1 MPSSPPHR
9 PALNLLSLLLIGGL
23 LFTLATAYSAPF
35 GAPASPLNTISI
47 SLTSFATGLDEPV
60 DIANAG
66 DDRLFV
72 VERSGLIRIV
82 QSDGTVLPTPFL
94 DISAEVGDGYV
105 EQGLLGLA
113 FHPDYATNGYFYVN
127 YTDNNGDTHIARFSV
142 DPGDPN
148 LADPLSEVTVLTVTQ
163 PFENHNG
170 GDLNFGPDGY
180 LYIALGDGGSGG
192 DPDNRA
198 QDLGDLLGKLLRID
212 VTGVTT
218 YTIPAS
224 NPYTQTVGARGE
236 IWDPGLR
243 NPWRF
248 SFDRATGDMY
258 IGDVGQDAWEEID
271 MEPAGSTGAR
281 NYGWRCYEGTHAY
294 NTMGCA
300 GVYLFPIHEYDHD
313 TGRAV
318 TGGFVYRGSQ
328 FPEMAGHYIFADY
341 VFGVF
346 WDLFSDGGGGW
357 QVTEHGFLLSNPSTF
372 GESASGEL
380 YVAGQYT
387 GIVYQVSGIEVT
399 PTSTPTPTATPTI
412 TPTPTETPLPPM
424 HNVFM
429 PIISRPPD

>member
-1 MPSSPPHR
+1 MSSSPHR
-9 PALNLLSLLLIGGL
+9 SAFRLVSLLLIGGL
-23 LFTLATAYSAPF
+23 LFTLTTAYSAPF
-35 GAPASPLNTISI
+35 SAPASPLNTISI
-47 SLTSFATGLDEPV
+47 SLTPFASGLDEPV

-72 VERSGLIRIV
+72 VERSGTIRVV
-82 QSDGTVLPTPFL
+82 QSDGAVLATPFL

-113 FHPDYATNGYFYVN
+113 FHPDYAANGYFYVN

-148 LADPLSEVTVLTVTQ
+148 LADPLSEQTVLTVTQ
-163 PFENHNG
+163 PYDNHNG

-192 DPDNRA
+192 DPDDRA

-271 MEPAGSTGAR
+271 MEPAGSAGAR
-281 NYGWRCYEGTHAY
+281 NYGWRCYEGRHPY
-294 NTMGCA
+294 NTTGCTSI
-300 GVYLFPIHEYDHD
+300 YIFPIHEYGHNA
-313 TGRAV
+313 GRAV
-318 TGGFVYRGSQ
+318 TGGFVYRGNQ
-328 FPEMAGHYIFADY
+328 FPEMAGHYVFADY

-346 WDLFSDGGGGW
+346 WDLFPDGGGGW
-357 QVTEHGFLLSNPSTF
+357 QVTDHGFLLSNPSTF

-399 PTSTPTPTATPTI
+399 PTSTPTATPTI
-412 TPTPTETPLPPM
+412 TPTPTATPAPPM
-424 HNVFM
+424 PNVFM